1 MDSLALVAIDEL
13 HLVSEWGEFRPQYRL
28 LHLLRARVDLCV
40 PFLGVSAT
48 LYFTVLQD
56 VKEAAGFDNDI
67 FVECTSMDRPE
78 IYIETDVLKDDQ
90 VSMLD
95 LLFLLPVTVTRPQDI
110 PKTIIYMNDIKSIQ
124 AAVKIMRRWMNELGY
139 PPEAEK
145 WVQPYFAIMA
155 KSDKQRI
162 SREFAKL
169 DEDCSSCRIIIAT
182 DAYGLGI
189 DNPDV
194 HRVVQWLLP
203 PSMSAL
209 YQRMGRT
216 MRCGRGRVVYTLL

>member
-1 MDSLALVAIDEL
+1 
-13 HLVSEWGEFRPQYRL
+13 
-28 LHLLRARVDLCV
+28 
-40 PFLGVSAT
+40 
-48 LYFTVLQD
+48 
-56 VKEAAGFDNDI
+56 
-67 FVECTSMDRPE
+67 MDRPE
-78 IYIETDVLKDDQ
+78 IYIETDVLKHDQ

-124 AAVKIMRRWMNELGY
+124 AAVRIMRRWMNELGY

-145 WVQPYFAIMA
+145 LVQPYFAIMA

-169 DEDCSSCRIIIAT
+169 DEDCSSCRIILAT

-194 HRVVQWLLP
+194 RVVQWLLP

-209 YQRMGRT
+209 YQRMGRA
-216 MRCGRGRVVYTLL
+216 MRCGRGRAVYTLLYPAWCIGSISDCPGSRGNKKKSDRCLRKTGLAFFQDTTYSNVSISERRRRCLIQSMCIK